1 MANRIITNSDA
12 AALLEL
18 FESREGGCR
27 PQSEVVGR
35 GAGLSLGRN
44 VVRERSVP
52 PAGVNLARVEPLAPM
67 MPLFVTMAVA
77 LFLVMVVA
85 RYFFLTLSPV

>member
-1 MANRIITNSDA
+1 MANRILTNEDA
-12 AALLEL
+12 AALLKL

-52 PAGVNLARVEPLAPM
+52 PADVSAVMAGVSGRQ
-67 MPLFVTMAVA
+67 
-77 LFLVMVVA
+77 
-85 RYFFLTLSPV
+85 